1 MNRQRTLIVVVAIVL
16 VAGLAATVVVLTGG
30 DEPAPTDGTA
40 APTPTPT
47 TSATEPDEAATTDP
61 GPDPTLEPTGDPTT
75 PAGAEPEMRGIWVHL
90 FDRSLKTKKNI
101 LAFLDTAAA
110 ANFNTVIVQGAR
122 RHDAFYD
129 SDVLPRTTDEEMADG
144 LDMLGTLVPAAHERG
159 LDVHVWY
166 AVAPTMHATMLDE
179 DLGPDHI
186 NSQHGFG
193 TDDPWLQAGN
203 DRSYAYM
210 DPAIPGFQEHVA
222 AMYRDVVERYDID
235 GIHLDYLRY
244 ECLQVT
250 DDGTCRY
257 DAEPGAGATANQ
269 HPTTMARYRDHG
281 QGSLADFMRQQTE
294 DLVRRIYLEV
304 ADVDPT
310 VVVSGALI
318 AQGDGPGPNRDA
330 FSQAKAYWNKGQDWA
345 SWIDHGILDEAFP
358 MAYFR
363 ESDPRWAKAYDD
375 WTAFAQTMDSDEHVV
390 ALGQAAYLNCVDQ
403 SLDQIRQSR
412 RRDRRRRRL
421 QLPGDHRRGRLR
433 PAAAGRPAAA
443 AARRHVRRAR
453 PGPRDPPQGRPDPG
467 PPPRPGQRRAAGDR
481 HRPGRAGADAA
492 GDATGH
498 AGFVWVDP
506 GAWQVPRRRG
516 LAARSR
522 SRSRRSPGSTSAG
535 PPRRGRRP
543 RGPSALLPPP
553 RSRSSGRSGR
563 RRWVDPTPLAADAV
577 TFPARALDD
586 LVASCAR
593 TATGRR
599 SDRP

>member
-1 MNRQRTLIVVVAIVL
+1 MNRNRTVLVVVAVAL
-16 VAGLAATVVVLTGG
+16 VVGLAATVLALTGG
-30 DEPAPTDGTA
+30 DEPGPTDGTA
-40 APTPTPT
+40 APSPTA
-47 TSATEPDEAATTDP
+47 TSSTEPVGAATTDP
-61 GPDPTLEPTGDPTT
+61 GPEPSLEPTGDEMT
-75 PAGAEPEMRGIWVHL
+75 PSDAPPEMRGIWVHL
-90 FDRSLKTKKNI
+90 FDRSLKTKENI

-110 ANFNTVIVQGAR
+110 ANFNTVIVQAAR

-129 SDVLPRTTDEEMADG
+129 SDVLPRTTDDEMTDG

-166 AVAPTMHATMLDE
+166 AVAPTMHATMVDE
-179 DLGPDHI
+179 DLGPDHV
-186 NSQHGFG
+186 NTQHGFG

-222 AMYRDVVERYDID
+222 AMYRDVVERYDVD

-244 ECLQVT
+244 ECLQVA

-257 DAEPGAGATANQ
+257 DAETGDGATANQ
-269 HPTTMARYRDHG
+269 HPVTMARYRDHG

-318 AQGDGPGPNRDA
+318 AQGDGPGASRDA

-345 SWIDHGILDEAFP
+345 TWIDEGILDEAFP

-363 ESDPRWAKAYDD
+363 ESDPRWSQAYDD
-375 WTAFAQTMDSDEHVV
+375 WVSFAQTMDADDHVV

-412 RRDRRRRRL
+412 EATDGVVVYSY
-421 QLPGDHRRGRLR
+421 QGTIAEEGCSQQPPGDLLQQLR
-433 PAAAGRPAAA
+433 DGMFAEPAPAPEVPRKADPTQGHILVQA
-443 AARRHVRRAR
+443 TDGQQVTVT
-453 PGPRDPPQGRPDPG
+453 GPD
-467 PPPRPGQRRAAGDR
+467 GQERTRQA
-481 HRPGRAGADAA
+481 
-492 GDATGH
+492 DATGH

-506 GAWQVPRRRG
+506 GTWQVSVG
-516 LAARSR
+516 D
-522 SRSRRSPGSTSAG
+522 
-535 PPRRGRRP
+535 
-543 RGPSALLPPP
+543 GPSQEVQVEVAEV
-553 RSRSSGRSGR
+553 SR
-563 RRWVDPTPLAADAV
+563 VDLA
-577 TFPARALDD
+577 
-586 LVASCAR
+586 
-593 TATGRR
+593 G
-599 SDRP
+599 